1 MMHILLRDVR
11 ELEEL
16 VTEHREA
23 GSFDPLDMELL
34 RTRISGVRHL
44 LELAA
49 ERPPVGSRGAAEASH
64 ISSIGSEQ
72 ERDKVP
78 AGHPAGIHREEA
90 PTGQPQGREIP
101 PSTHFREAD
110 AVTAAAV
117 HPDPESN
124 THQEIPF
131 AVPSPVLPG
140 PEREEA
146 PTVRQEIP
154 PVSQAS
160 AVQQEIPLVSQASAV
175 QQEIPPIS
183 QAPAPSGGSGEM
195 LFTGERVE
203 TERGN
208 GHAEKQILGEKFTAG
223 KSVHDLLMTEKT
235 KNELK
240 FSNIPIAS
248 LAGSIGTND
257 RFLFA
262 RELFEGNMELF
273 YDTVRRIDQMHEV
286 REAFNYLSERYNW
299 KKSETSLKFVELVK
313 RRFPQNG

>member
-49 ERPPVGSRGAAEASH
+49 ERPPVGARGAAEASH

-101 PSTHFREAD
+101 PSTRFREAD

-117 HPDPESN
+117 HPEPALPDPGSN

-131 AVPSPVLPG
+131 AGPSPVLPG

-154 PVSQAS
+154 P
-160 AVQQEIPLVSQASAV
+160 VSQASAV